1 MTALIIVLLILLGV
15 LLLLLEFLVIP
26 GITLAAIGGVLMIGG
41 GIYLAYDH
49 YGNTIGHLTVLA
61 TIIFCGISLVLALK
75 SNTWNKIM
83 LKTEV
88 DSKVDK
94 LEEEKIHIGDQGVCL
109 SRLAPMG
116 KIKINK
122 TVVEAKSTG
131 AYIDEK
137 SKVEVIGV
145 MDKIVIVKPI

>member
-49 YGNTIGHLTVLA
+49 YGSTIGHLTVLA

-75 SNTWNKIM
+75 SNIWNKIM
-83 LKTEV
+83 LKAEV
-88 DSKVDK
+88 DSKVEK
-94 LEEEKIHIGDQGVCL
+94 LEEEKIHVGDQGICL